1 MLEFSNIEKKLGIQ
15 QVYFHEFFS
24 VDPTEINQKFGLLAT
39 RLAYGCHLWSSFS
52 GITTQNGQGQV
63 STCSIAARSL
73 SLAPMGEN
81 VHLERTIWTTEAS
94 RTSCCVPFPCKL
106 HPLFSLVHLCS
117 IIKGVEVKINAR
129 KEAGIVNPSTGD
141 YLELD
146 VFVPSLNLAF
156 EFQVQWSPV
165 YLFFLPLT
173 NWMSK
178 YSGETSFHELDRA
191 QIIAGDSE
199 PWSIETKTCSR
210 ERNHI
215 DHCSLLVG
223 QTTRKV
229 PLPFLR
235 IFASWMF
242 SK

>member
-146 VFVPSLNLAF
+146 IYLPSLQLAF
-156 EFQVQWSPV
+156 EFQVSNPPFWILLQNSWLITV
-165 YLFFLPLT
+165 KEKQHYLKDSAFMNTTLEEIRHRDKLKRELT
-173 NWMSK
+173 SK
-178 YSGETSFHELDRA
+178 NGITL
-191 QIIAGDSE
+191 IIVPCWWD
-199 PWSIETKTCSR
+199 KQL
-210 ERNHI
+210 ER
-215 DHCSLLVG
+215 
-223 QTTRKV
+223 
-229 PLPFLR
+229 
-235 IFASWMF
+235 
-242 SK
+242 